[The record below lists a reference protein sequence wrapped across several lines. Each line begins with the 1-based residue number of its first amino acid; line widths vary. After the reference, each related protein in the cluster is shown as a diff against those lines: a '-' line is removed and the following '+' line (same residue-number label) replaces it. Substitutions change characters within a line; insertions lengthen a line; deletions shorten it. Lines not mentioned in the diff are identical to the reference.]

1 MDIFQN
7 SLSQLCFQHTPA
19 AVAVLDMDMRY
30 LAVSDRWIEDYDL
43 QGVDVIGRTHYEI
56 FPNLPERWKDI
67 HQRCLT
73 GEIMSCDADPFS
85 RDDGGID
92 WVRWEIRPWFKEKSV
107 MAGIVMFTEVI
118 TAVKNLEFMNKD
130 LKCRVDIRTQEI
142 EKIKSYSEQ
151 ACQAKAEFISRMS
164 HELRTP
170 LNVILGFTQI
180 LQMDNALLSDEH
192 KDAVENIIKSGHHLL
207 ELVNDVLD
215 LEKMNAGKL
224 KLDIQPVALGDVLTE
239 VNDQIARQAKDAGV
253 NYISGSLDNLPDVMA
268 DVFCLKEILINL
280 LSNGIKYNKN
290 NGSLIIQVSS
300 DVHDYVRVDVIDT
313 GMGIDDG
320 RIDHI
325 FEPFNQGALYQ
336 DDISG
341 TGVGLALI
349 KKYAE
354 LMNCEI
360 GVESEVDK
368 GSRFWISIP
377 VVRQVSVAS

>member
-7 SLSQLCFQHTPA
+7 SLSQLCFQNTPA
-19 AVAVLDMDMRY
+19 AVAVFDMDMRY
-30 LAVSDRWIEDYDL
+30 LAVSDRWIQDYGL
-43 QGVDVIGRTHYEI
+43 QGMEVIGRTHYEV
-56 FPNLPERWKDI
+56 FPNIPERWKDI

-73 GEIMSCDADPFS
+73 GEIMSCDAEPFS
-85 RDDGGID
+85 REEGGIE
-92 WVRWEIRPWFKEKSV
+92 WVRWNIKPWFDDKNV

-118 TAVKNLEFMNKD
+118 TAIKNLEFMNKD
-130 LKCRVDIRTQEI
+130 LKCRVDIRTNEI
-142 EKIKSYSEQ
+142 QKIKYQAEQ
-151 ACQAKAEFISRMS
+151 ACQAKAEFISHMS

-180 LQMDNALLSDEH
+180 LQMDNALLSNEH

-207 ELVNDVLD
+207 ELVNDILD
-215 LEKMNAGKL
+215 LEEMNAGNL
-224 KLDIQPVALGDVLTE
+224 KLDIQPVALDEVLTE
-239 VNDQIARQAKDAGV
+239 VNDLIAVQAKDAGI
-253 NYISGSLDNLPDVMA
+253 NYVLGSLDNLPDVMA
-268 DVFCLKEILINL
+268 DVFCLKEILLNL

-290 NGSLIIQVSS
+290 NGSLIVRVRS

-313 GMGIDDG
+313 GMGIENDS
-320 RIDHI
+320 IDYI
-325 FEPFNQGALYQ
+325 FEPFNRVALQQ
-336 DDISG
+336 DDSSG
-341 TGVGLALI
+341 AGVGLALV

-377 VVRQVSVAS
+377 VARQVSVAS